1 MCSLC
6 LLRFVDCGTRFQE
19 WGRWVEGTADKGY
32 SLALPSTST
41 SDSSTSIFNL
51 FPNIPPSALYLLPR
65 TFTSPPTSYF
75 LVWSYLL
82 PCTSFLSTLHLSSSY
97 LSPYLILPG
106 STLFRATFYL
116 LHVIFYLLHSTCY
129 LIPCSSLPATF
140 YLAPLALPLP
150 YTSWFYLVWSS
161 VPCVRSREGLEGA
174 YFYLLP
180 KLQPAISLYP
190 LYSTFFLLV
199 PLASTFLFLDL
210 GGDAPHFYLH
220 TLPST
225 YTLFP

>member
-1 MCSLC
+1 MCVCSLC

-82 PCTSFLSTLHLSSSY
+82 PCISFLSTLHLSSSY

-116 LHVIFYLLHSTCY
+116 LPSTCY
-129 LIPCSSLPATF
+129 LLPST
-140 YLAPLALPLP
+140 
-150 YTSWFYLVWSS
+150 
-161 VPCVRSREGLEGA
+161 
-174 YFYLLP
+174 FYLLP
-180 KLQPAISLYP
+180 
-190 LYSTFFLLV
+190 
-199 PLASTFLFLDL
+199 
-210 GGDAPHFYLH
+210 
-220 TLPST
+220 
-225 YTLFP
+225 YTLLLSSCHLLPRTFSTPLTLYFMVLPCLELSSVREE